1 MIDATPARDDR
12 SVPGIGRLGAYSSP
26 SAIFQDLAVFIRK
39 GPGEGAVFG
48 IQLKNWV
55 WALIIVF
62 IVVLWTDHGDALWI
76 ASSVWHGI
84 GHVISALD
92 HGLTGLHTH

>member
-1 MIDATPARDDR
+1 M
-12 SVPGIGRLGAYSSP
+12 
-26 SAIFQDLAVFIRK
+26 
-39 GPGEGAVFG
+39 FG

-76 ASSVWHGI
+76 ASSIWHGI